1 MSLFTKNPDI
11 RRSLV
16 LAGGGVRLAYH
27 AGVLQALEEAGLV
40 FNHVDGTSGGIFG
53 TAMAASGISP
63 REAGERWR
71 RLKLRGFL
79 GAIPS
84 SGKGLGLKLGNG
96 AQGIR
101 NAIFPALGIDAA
113 RIRGNEELDATFNVC
128 NFSKKRVESIPH
140 TAVTTEHLIAGM
152 SLPMFMPAIQIGDD
166 WYTDSVWIKDCNML
180 EALRRGAEEI
190 WLVWCIGN
198 TPEYRRGYFNEYV
211 CMIEISANAGVQ
223 RELERIAEANAAR
236 ITAGGQPVTVHIIK
250 PEFPLPL
257 DPDFFLKKID
267 ADTLISLG
275 YADAQRA
282 IAAGKP
288 YDFSDFSEATL
299 MREAPAL
306 LHFRQ
311 QFRGR
316 AQWLGREQNIAL
328 RLGIFCYETAEGPVL
343 RCAGTVEA
351 EDGISHCGYDTEL
364 RKTGKGTLEAS
375 WHVGSGH
382 AKQRICI
389 TLRMSGVWDM
399 LLGLDNQEA
408 AVIITGSDG
417 QSSSSTFSQP
427 AAKRISNAMHLSVI
441 GALNARKRWKA
452 KLRLLRLLLQ

>member
-1 MSLFTKNPDI
+1 
-11 RRSLV
+11 
-16 LAGGGVRLAYH
+16 
-27 AGVLQALEEAGLV
+27 
-40 FNHVDGTSGGIFG
+40 VDGTSGGIFG

-79 GAIPS
+79 GAIPT

-101 NAIFPALGIDAA
+101 KAIFPALGIDAA
-113 RIRGNEELDATFNVC
+113 RIRSNDNFDATFNVC

-140 TAVTTEHLIAGM
+140 TAITTDHLIAGM
-152 SLPMFMPAIQIGDD
+152 SLPMFMPAIQIGEN

-198 TPEYRRGYFNEYV
+198 TPAYRKGYFNEYV

-236 ITAGGQPVTVHIIK
+236 EKACQPAIRVHIIK

-257 DPDFFLKKID
+257 DPDFFFKKID

-282 IAAGKP
+282 IAEGQP
-288 YDFSDFSEATL
+288 YDFSNLAAATL
-299 MREAPAL
+299 MREAPAT

-316 AQWLGREQNIAL
+316 TQWQGRAQNIAL
-328 RLGIFCYETAEGPVL
+328 RLGIFCYETTEGTVL

-351 EDGISHCGYDTEL
+351 EDGVSLCGYDTEL
-364 RKTGKGTLEAS
+364 RKTGKGSLEAS
-375 WHVGSGH
+375 WSTGSGNS
-382 AKQRICI
+382 KQRISI
-389 TLRMSGVWDM
+389 VLRMSGLWDM
-399 LLGLDNQEA
+399 LLGLDNQQA
-408 AVIITGSDG
+408 AVIITD
-417 QSSSSTFSQP
+417 SSGHSSASAFSQP

-441 GALNARKRWKA
+441 SALNARKRWKA
-452 KLRLLRLLLQ
+452 KLRLLRSLLQ